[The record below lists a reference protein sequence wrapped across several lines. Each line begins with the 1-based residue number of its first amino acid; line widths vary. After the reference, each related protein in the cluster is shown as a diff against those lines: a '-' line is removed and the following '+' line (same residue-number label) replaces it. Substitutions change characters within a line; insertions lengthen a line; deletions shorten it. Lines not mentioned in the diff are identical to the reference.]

1 MEINF
6 FENLVYGIF
15 GSPLIFIMCML
26 AMFGWYAMKYDFSK
40 QTFVTFLIIFGM
52 SFYFLIGSWVLMVI
66 LIIVLV
72 AYIKEIIGL
81 FKDR

>member
-15 GSPLIFIMCML
+15 GSPIIFVICML

-40 QTFVTFLIIFGM
+40 SIFVTFLIIFGM
-52 SFYFLIGSWVLMVI
+52 AFYFLIGMWVLMVV

-72 AYIKEIIGL
+72 TYTKEIINL
-81 FKDR
+81 FRDR